1 MGGMSTLANL
11 QILDWKRKT
20 SKETSVQIW
29 EFLDKN
35 FRYRKGFIGL
45 KRCAKNK
52 KEIEV
57 NFVTGGLLYAVIEEF
72 PETKTNVLI
81 PTREII
87 KSWVESKMK

>member
-1 MGGMSTLANL
+1 MGGMSVLAQL

-29 EFLDKN
+29 DFLEKN
-35 FRYRKGFIGL
+35 FRYRDGFVGV
-45 KRCAKNK
+45 KRFVKNK
-52 KEIEV
+52 KEVEV

-81 PTREII
+81 PTQAII
-87 KSWVESKMK
+87 KKWVESKMK